1 MKKAVVVA
9 LAGLLTAAMA
19 QKFSVEAGAGF
30 YGGLGGQLAVVA
42 EDFTPGL
49 PLGVRLGVGFAQSDA
64 LNDGETFTSISASIN
79 TGTTKWGDYKKNNE
93 LSEWGQNITLSLDVL
108 YKVTGLGLPVEVAPY
123 AGIRYNFFSGGFTDP
138 NNNTSIK
145 SYAVSSNQLGFG
157 AGVRLAYPL
166 MPNLSVVGD
175 LGVDYYLNAC
185 FKEVTEPDSGSK
197 SEGSVCPGD
206 SGYDNY
212 NKSITQPEWVFKLR
226 VGAAY
231 RF

>member
-9 LAGLLTAAMA
+9 FAALLTAAMA
-19 QKFSVEAGAGF
+19 QKFSVEAGAGL
-30 YGGLGGQLAVVA
+30 YGNLGGQLAVVA

-64 LNDGETFTSISASIN
+64 LDDGYDLRGGMT
-79 TGTTKWGDYKKNNE
+79 WGDYKKTNE

-108 YKVTGLGLPVEVAPY
+108 YKVAGLGLPVEVAPY
-123 AGIRYNFFSGGFTDP
+123 AGIRYNLFSGGFTDP
-138 NNNTSIK
+138 QNKIGTK
-145 SYAVSSNQLGFG
+145 SASVSTNQFGFG

-166 MPNLSVVGD
+166 MPNLSLVGD
-175 LGVDYYLNAC
+175 LGADYYLNAC
-185 FKEVTEPDSGSK
+185 FKRVREDDSGK
-197 SEGSVCPGD
+197 KTERTVCPGD
-206 SGYDNY
+206 SGYDSLNEFV
-212 NKSITQPEWVFKLR
+212 TQPEWVFKLR

>member
-9 LAGLLTAAMA
+9 FAALLTAAMA
-19 QKFSVEAGAGF
+19 QKFSVEAGAGL
-30 YGGLGGQLAVVA
+30 YGNLGGQLAVVA

-64 LNDGETFTSISASIN
+64 LDDGEAYSPV
-79 TGTTKWGDYKKNNE
+79 TGSQKWGDYKKNYN

-108 YKVTGLGLPVEVAPY
+108 YKVAGLGLPVEVAPY
-123 AGIRYNFFSGGFTDP
+123 AGIRYNLFSGGYTDP
-138 NNNTSIK
+138 QNKISGTRSQ
-145 SYAVSSNQLGFG
+145 SYSTNQFGFG

-166 MPNLSVVGD
+166 MPNLSLVGD
-175 LGVDYYLNAC
+175 LGADYYLNAC
-185 FKEVTEPDSGSK
+185 FKGVVEDDSGNKTEST
-197 SEGSVCPGD
+197 VCPGD
-206 SGYDNY
+206 NNYDSLNEWV
-212 NKSITQPEWVFKLR
+212 TQPEWVFKLR

>member
-9 LAGLLTAAMA
+9 FAALLTAAMA
-19 QKFSVEAGAGF
+19 QKFSVEAGAGL
-30 YGGLGGQLAVVA
+30 YGNLGGQLAVVA

-64 LNDGETFTSISASIN
+64 LDDGYDLGG
-79 TGTTKWGDYKKNNE
+79 GTTWGDYKKTNE

-108 YKVTGLGLPVEVAPY
+108 YKVAGLGLPVEVAPY
-123 AGIRYNFFSGGFTDP
+123 AGIRYNLFSGGYTDP
-138 NNNTSIK
+138 QNKISGTK
-145 SYAVSSNQLGFG
+145 SESVSTNQFGFG

-166 MPNLSVVGD
+166 MPNLSLVGD
-175 LGVDYYLNAC
+175 LGADYYLNAC
-185 FKEVTEPDSGSK
+185 FKRVVEDDSGNK
-197 SEGSVCPGD
+197 NEGTVCPGD
-206 SGYDNY
+206 SGYDSRNERV
-212 NKSITQPEWVFKLR
+212 TQPEWVFKLR

>member
-9 LAGLLTAAMA
+9 FAALLTAAMA
-19 QKFSVEAGAGF
+19 QKFSVEAGAGL
-30 YGGLGGQLAVVA
+30 YGNLGGQLAVVA

-64 LNDGETFTSISASIN
+64 RDDGYDLEG
-79 TGTTKWGDYKKNNE
+79 GTTWGDYKKTNE

-108 YKVTGLGLPVEVAPY
+108 YKVAGLGLPVEVAPY
-123 AGIRYNFFSGGFTDP
+123 AGIRYNLFSGGYTDP
-138 NNNTSIK
+138 QKKISGTK
-145 SYAVSSNQLGFG
+145 SESVSTNQFGFG

-166 MPNLSVVGD
+166 MPNLSLVGD
-175 LGVDYYLNAC
+175 LGADYYLNAC
-185 FKEVTEPDSGSK
+185 FKSVREDDSGNKTEST
-197 SEGSVCPGD
+197 VCPGD
-206 SGYDNY
+206 SGYDSLNELV
-212 NKSITQPEWVFKLR
+212 TQPEWVFKLR